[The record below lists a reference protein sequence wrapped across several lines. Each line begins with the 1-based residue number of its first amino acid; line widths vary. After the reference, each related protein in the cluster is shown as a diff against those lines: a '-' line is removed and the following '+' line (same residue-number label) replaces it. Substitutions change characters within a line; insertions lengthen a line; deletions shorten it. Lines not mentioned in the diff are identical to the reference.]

1 MKTADL
7 YIRVST
13 DEQADKGYSQRS
25 QEELLR
31 KYCDIN
37 HIDINKVIFEDHSAK
52 TFERPEWKSYLLDLK
67 KRKSQ
72 SDLVLFLKWDR
83 FSRNAGDAYQMI
95 NILRKLGV
103 EPQAIEQPLDL
114 SIPEN
119 KMMLAFY
126 LAAPEVENDRRALNV
141 IHGMRRAKKEGR
153 YMGLAPIGYINKT
166 DEAGRK
172 YIAIQQPQA
181 EIIRW
186 AFEEIAKGQY
196 NTELVYNMAKDR
208 GLSTAK
214 SLFWF
219 ALRNPVY
226 CGKIFIP
233 KYKDDESYFVKGQH
247 EPIISEALYYEV
259 QDVLD
264 GRKRGG
270 YKLKVI
276 SNAALPLRGFLTC
289 PKCGKLLTGSASK
302 GRNRYYTYYH
312 CFDGCSF
319 RINAADVNEQ
329 FEQELKKYVPTNEML
344 ELFEIVLHET
354 WQEQNQNNSEDRKQ
368 LQKQIKDIEEKL
380 SYIRELLT
388 SKQIDPSDYR
398 EMKSEYSIKLE
409 KLQTKLNASSGERSN
424 ICELMKKGIN
434 TVAKL
439 DNLYKHAEIDVKRQ
453 LIGSMFPEKMHFENN
468 SLRTGRV
475 NEFVQYIYMLNKNLQ
490 QNRKG
495 QNRKNSILSSE
506 VGVAGFEPTTSTS
519 QMWRDTGLRYTPP
532 FD

>member
-37 HIDINKVIFEDHSAK
+37 HIAINRVIFEDHSAK
-52 TFERPEWKSYLLDLK
+52 TFERPEWKNYLLELK
-67 KRKSQ
+67 KRKAQ
-72 SDLVLFLKWDR
+72 SDFVLFLKWDR

-95 NILRKLGV
+95 NTLRKLGV

-153 YMGLAPIGYINKT
+153 YMGLAPIGYVNKT

-181 EIIRW
+181 DIIRW
-186 AFEEIAKGQY
+186 AFEEIAKGVY
-196 NTELVYNMAKDR
+196 NTEQVYNMAKAK
-208 GLSTAK
+208 GLRTAK

-233 KYKDDESYFVKGQH
+233 KYKDDESSFVKGQH
-247 EPIISEALYYEV
+247 EPIIDEALYYDV

-264 GRKRGG
+264 GRKRGR
-270 YKLKVI
+270 YRLKVI
-276 SNAALPLRGFLTC
+276 SNETLPLRGFLTC

-302 GRNRYYTYYH
+302 GRNKYYTYYH

-319 RINAADVNEQ
+319 RINATDVNEQ
-329 FEQELKKYVPTNEML
+329 FDQELKKYIPTNEML
-344 ELFEIVLHET
+344 ELFEIVLNET
-354 WQEQNQNNSEDRKQ
+354 WQDKNQHNSEDRKI
-368 LQKQIKDIEEKL
+368 LLKQIKETEEKL
-380 SYIRELLT
+380 SYVRELLT
-388 SKQIDPSDYR
+388 SKQIEPSDYR
-398 EMKSEYSIKLE
+398 EMKLEYSVKLD
-409 KLQTKLNASSGERSN
+409 KLQAKLKASDVESN
-424 ICELMKKGIN
+424 DICELMKRGVNSI
-434 TVAKL
+434 AKL
-439 DNLYKHAEIDVKRQ
+439 DNLYRHAEMDVKRQ

-475 NEFVQYIYMLNKNLQ
+475 NEFVQYIFMLNKNLQ
-490 QNRKG
+490 QNKKG
-495 QNRKNSILSSE
+495 QNRKNSVLSSQ
-506 VGVAGFEPTTSTS
+506 VGVTGFEPATPTSRT
-519 QMWRDTGLRYTPP
+519 
-532 FD
+532 